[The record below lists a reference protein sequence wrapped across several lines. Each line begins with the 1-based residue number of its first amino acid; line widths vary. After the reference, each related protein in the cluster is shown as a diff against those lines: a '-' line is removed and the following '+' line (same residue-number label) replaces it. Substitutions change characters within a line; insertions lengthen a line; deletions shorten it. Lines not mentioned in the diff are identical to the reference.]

1 MISFYLCGWADDDDL
16 LKWINKP
23 DNTGVK
29 LRAKEE
35 LWKKLGV

>member
-1 MISFYLCGWADDDDL
+1 MGVMGVATEKEVLDHLSR
-16 LKWINKP
+16 P

-35 LWKKLGV
+35 LWKKLGY